1 MSNLIS
7 KSLEITDAMDRE
19 NDSSFLNDESTR
31 TIDPKKWELL
41 MSKSILV
48 YVIQGLILTLVFML
62 TLSLA
67 SWSQHTTWI
76 GKVVGV
82 SDGDT
87 INVMH
92 DGKTEKIR
100 LYGIDCPE
108 KRPAFGKRAKK
119 FSPEGQLYQGG

>member
-1 MSNLIS
+1 
-7 KSLEITDAMDRE
+7 
-19 NDSSFLNDESTR
+19 
-31 TIDPKKWELL
+31 

-48 YVIQGLILTLVFML
+48 YVIQGLILTLVFIL
-62 TLSLA
+62 TLSLV
-67 SWSQHTTWI
+67 SCSQHTTWI
-76 GKVVGV
+76 GKVASV

-108 KRPAFGKRAKK
+108 KGQAFGKRAKK
-119 FSPEGQLYQGG
+119 FSPEGRLYRWVRS

>member
-1 MSNLIS
+1 
-7 KSLEITDAMDRE
+7 
-19 NDSSFLNDESTR
+19 
-31 TIDPKKWELL
+31 

-62 TLSLA
+62 TSSLA
-67 SWSQHTTWI
+67 SLSQHTTWA
-76 GKVVGV
+76 GKVASV

-100 LYGIDCPE
+100 LYAIDCPE
-108 KRPAFGKRAKK
+108 KGQAFGKRAKK
-119 FSPEGQLYQGG
+119 FTSIGPVISGGLSHRG